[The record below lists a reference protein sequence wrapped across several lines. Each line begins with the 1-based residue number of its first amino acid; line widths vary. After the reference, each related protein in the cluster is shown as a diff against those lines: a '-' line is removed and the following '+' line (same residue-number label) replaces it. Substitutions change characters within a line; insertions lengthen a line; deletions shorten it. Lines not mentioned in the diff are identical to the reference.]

1 MIDAFTYSL
10 PTEIVFGFGKLN
22 ELPELLESHGVQKC
36 VLVCDRFFA
45 KKGAELLET
54 TAQICAVFDD
64 VEPNP
69 QLSGVEATV
78 RLLKKH
84 GADAVLAL
92 GGGSAMDTAKYAAA
106 CAKSEHS
113 PAAHFEGAP
122 FPGKGAKIFAVPTT
136 AGTGAE
142 VTGVSVISRGNEK
155 KTTHH
160 PSFYPDVCI
169 VDPELTMTVPP
180 FTTMITG
187 LDAFTHAIE
196 AFWSVRHGAVSDLF
210 AKEALRVILANLEN
224 AYRTGDKE
232 ARTGMAYGSLLAGL
246 AFSVAK
252 TAGCHACSYPLSMYH
267 HLPHGEACAFTLD
280 SFIRMNADSRLE
292 ALAQSLGFAS
302 CDTLADE
309 IARLKTVGGLRTRF
323 SQCEGELD
331 LDRLASE
338 SEAHMLMRNNPK
350 QFSAQELKTMF
361 EALK

>member
-1 MIDAFTYSL
+1 MVDAFTYGL
-10 PTEIVFGFGKLN
+10 PTEIVSGFGKLE
-22 ELPELLESHGVQKC
+22 ELPALLESHGVKKC

-69 QLSGVEATV
+69 QLSGVEETV
-78 RLLKKH
+78 RLMKAH
-84 GADAVLAL
+84 NADAVLAL
-92 GGGSAMDTAKYAAA
+92 GGGSSMDTAKFAAA
-106 CAKSEHS
+106 CAKSAYTPNE
-113 PAAHFEGAP
+113 HFEGAP
-122 FPGKGAKIFAVPTT
+122 FGEKDAKIFAVPTT

-142 VTGVSVISRGNEK
+142 VTGVSVISRGEEK

-169 VDPELTMTVPP
+169 VDPALTMTVPP
-180 FTTMITG
+180 FITMITG

-210 AKEALRVILANLEN
+210 AVEALRVILSSLED
-224 AYRTGDKE
+224 AYRTGSKE
-232 ARTGMAYGSLLAGL
+232 SRTAMAYGSLLAGL
-246 AFSVAK
+246 AFSNAK

-280 SFIRMNADSRLE
+280 SFIRMNADERLE
-292 ALAQSLGFAS
+292 RLSNSLGFAS
-302 CDTLADE
+302 CDALANE
-309 IARLKTVGGLRTRF
+309 ISRLKEIGGLRTRF

-338 SEAHMLMRNNPK
+338 SEAHMLMRNNPV
-350 QFSAQELKTMF
+350 QFSVGELRAMF
-361 EALK
+361 EKLK